1 MVSGVFC
8 IFVVVTYFLI
18 FLIMN
23 FRLFDFVL
31 GMACL
36 LSSCGS
42 VETAVFG
49 QLKPGEVTFPREIGS
64 VAFVNAVPGVVPE
77 CVPGAVLP
85 VLPGDGA
92 RASRFL
98 RDCVAGEGFLR
109 ASLAGD
115 VDGVSPGVVD
125 SVARVCG
132 VDVVMVLEGLD
143 IGVGQVMGFDVVPM
157 LRVVSE
163 SCLSAFV
170 PGRARPLFRR
180 VQCDT
185 LMVDMLGVVSQDSL
199 RGMAS
204 EFAASRLADFVS
216 PHWVDVERGYFDGGH
231 AFLRDGCVLFRE
243 GDLAGAERCWVRAFE
258 LRGRGKLRFRAAFNL
273 ALVCEMRDDV
283 DGALSW
289 LERAEGCVEDRD
301 MEFMLRV
308 YRATLVCRRNDI
320 LKLDLQLRGGR

>member
-1 MVSGVFC
+1 
-8 IFVVVTYFLI
+8 
-18 FLIMN
+18 MN
-23 FRLFDFVL
+23 FRFFDFVL
-31 GMACL
+31 GAACL

-64 VAFVNAVPGVVPE
+64 VAFVNVV
-77 CVPGAVLP
+77 
-85 VLPGDGA
+85 PGDGA
-92 RASRFL
+92 RVSRFL
-98 RDCVAGEGFLR
+98 RDCVAEEGFLR

-143 IGVGQVMGFDVVPM
+143 FGVERVMELDVVPM

-163 SCLSAFV
+163 SSLSAFV

-180 VQCDT
+180 ARRDSV
-185 LMVDMLGVVSQDSL
+185 MVDFVGMVSQDSL
-199 RGMAS
+199 RVMAS

-216 PHWVDVERGYFDGGH
+216 PHWVDVERAYFDGGH

-243 GDLAGAERCWVRAFE
+243 GDLAGAERCWVKAFE
-258 LRGRGKLRFRAAFNL
+258 LKRRGKLRFKAAYNL
-273 ALVCEMRDDV
+273 ALVCEMRDDME
-283 DGALSW
+283 GALSW
-289 LERAEGCVEDRD
+289 LEKAEGCVEDRD
-301 MEFMLRV
+301 MNFMLKL

-320 LKLDLQLRGGR
+320 LKLDLQLKGGC